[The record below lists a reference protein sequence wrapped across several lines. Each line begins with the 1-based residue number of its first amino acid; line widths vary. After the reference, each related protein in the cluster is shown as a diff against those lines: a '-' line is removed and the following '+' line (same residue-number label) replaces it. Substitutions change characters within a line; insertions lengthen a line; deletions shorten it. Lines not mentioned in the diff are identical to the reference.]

1 MEAISLACRENGDA
15 WKRLVE
21 VDVAEAL
28 CQCVL
33 DMVTSIHT
41 LPEMPRSARLQVQDT
56 VSTILSSFIISRSLN
71 FILDPI
77 TLFFAAGSNVHSI
90 SDL

>member
-1 MEAISLACRENGDA
+1 MEAISLACRENGEV

-21 VDVAEAL
+21 ADVAEAL

-33 DMVTSIHT
+33 EMITSIHT

-56 VSTILSSFIISRSLN
+56 VSISLSPFIILLLVNST
-71 FILDPI
+71 LDPI
-77 TLFFAAGSNVHSI
+77 ALFFATGSDVHRI